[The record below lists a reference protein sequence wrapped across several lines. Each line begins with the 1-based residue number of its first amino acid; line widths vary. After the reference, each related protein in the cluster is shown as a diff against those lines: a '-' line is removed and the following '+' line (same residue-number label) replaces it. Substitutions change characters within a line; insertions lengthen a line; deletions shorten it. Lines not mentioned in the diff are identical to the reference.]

1 MPEAGYIGSAIPR
14 REDVRFL
21 TGHGTFVDDI
31 HLDDLCHA
39 AIVRSPHAHAW
50 IRGIDASGALAMPG
64 VIAVVTFEDFADQ
77 AKPIPIRLAPIPR
90 FDEFLQMP
98 LAHEKVRFVGEPVAV
113 VIADSHYLAEDA
125 LSQVDV
131 EYDPLVAVVT
141 PKQAAADEVLV
152 QEHTGTN
159 FATRYSVVKG
169 VPDEVFDRA
178 PYTRRETFR
187 CQRHGAVPMETRG
200 FVATYDGGTHRLTIW
215 GGTKVNF
222 HNRRIL
228 ANLLDMPEEY
238 IEMIDLDVGG
248 GFGARGEFYPED
260 FLIPFAAIHTGRP
273 VKWIEDRREHLTAA
287 NQSRDID
294 CELEIACERD
304 GTLLGMRARLRADMG
319 AYLRTNGG
327 VVPCKSMQSI
337 PGPYRCA
344 AFAGEVEAV
353 VTNKTPTGTYRA
365 PGRFEATF
373 FRERL
378 LDLAAA
384 DLGLDPVAIRMRN
397 LLVDADMPYP
407 IGELVPYEGPVSYDI
422 ADVRPLLERAVAEA
436 GSRAEHGG
444 NGDGR
449 LYGFGVSCSVDSTG
463 IGPSE
468 TARITLRDDGHADV
482 FLGLSAMGQ
491 GHQTIFAQICA
502 DALEIDMDA
511 VTVHRTGTADI
522 ADGFGT
528 YASRSTVM
536 GGNALVNAAEEVK
549 RQLVQTA
556 SMRLNLA
563 EDELEYRDGAVYR
576 RGDGKRAMDTVALV
590 EARQALGLGVLDVTE
605 RYEQVGGTHTY
616 GAHAVH
622 VAVDRDTGGIEI
634 LSYATVEDFGRCVNP
649 MMVHGQAVGGAVQ
662 GIGGAMLEEFTYG
675 ADGQPLSATFADY
688 LLPSATDVPKIRSVA
703 LEETPSTVNPLGF
716 KGAGEGSIVAGGAV
730 IANAVADALVG
741 YGIEIT
747 ELPLS
752 PSNLRRIIA
761 EADHAGGEEK

>member
-1 MPEAGYIGSAIPR
+1 MPESGYIGSAIPR
-14 REDVRFL
+14 REDFRFL
-21 TGHGTFVDDI
+21 TGRGTFVDDI

-39 AIVRSPHAHAW
+39 AIVRSPHAHAR
-50 IRGIDASGALAMPG
+50 ILGIDVSAAMAMPG
-64 VIAVVTFEDFADQ
+64 VIAVLTFADFADR

-98 LAHEKVRFVGEPVAV
+98 LAHDKVRFVGEPVAV
-113 VIADSHYLAEDA
+113 VVADNHYRAEDA
-125 LSQVDV
+125 LNHVAVD
-131 EYDPLVAVVT
+131 YDPLPPVVS
-141 PKQAAADEVLV
+141 PEQAAVDEVLV

-159 FATRYSVVKG
+159 VAARYGVAKG
-169 VPDEVFDRA
+169 TPDEVFERA

-200 FVATYDGGTHRLTIW
+200 FVAAYDSGTRRLTVW

-228 ANLLDMPEEY
+228 ADLLDMPEER

-248 GFGARGEFYPED
+248 GFGSRGEFYPED
-260 FLIPFAAIHTGRP
+260 FLIPFAAMRTGRP

-304 GTLLGMRARLRADMG
+304 GTLLGLRARLRTDMG

-327 VVPCKSMQSI
+327 VVPCKSMQAI
-337 PGPYRCA
+337 PGPYRCP
-344 AFAGEVEAV
+344 AFAGEVEAIM
-353 VTNKTPTGTYRA
+353 TNKTPTGTYRA

-378 LDLAAA
+378 FDLTAA
-384 DLGLDPVAIRMRN
+384 DLGLDPVAFRMRN

-436 GSRAEHGG
+436 GPPAAAAA
-444 NGDGR
+444 DGR

-463 IGPSE
+463 LGPSE

-482 FLGLSAMGQ
+482 HLGLSAMGQ

-502 DALEIDMDA
+502 DVLEIDMDA
-511 VTVHRTGTADI
+511 VTVHRTGTSDI
-522 ADGFGT
+522 ADGYGT
-528 YASRSTVM
+528 YASRGTVM
-536 GGNALVNAAEEVK
+536 GGNALANAAEEVK

-556 SMRLNLA
+556 GMRLNLA
-563 EDELEYRDGAVYR
+563 EDELEYRAGAVHR
-576 RGDGKRAMDTVALV
+576 RGDGELAMDMAALI
-590 EARQALGLGVLDVTE
+590 EARHALGLGVLDVTE

-616 GAHAVH
+616 AAHAAR
-622 VAVDRDTGGIEI
+622 VAVDPDTGGVEI
-634 LSYATVEDFGRCVNP
+634 LSYASVEDFGRCVNP
-649 MMVHGQAVGGAVQ
+649 MLVHGQAIGGAVQ
-662 GIGGAMLEEFTYG
+662 GIGGALLEEFTYG

-688 LLPSATDVPKIRSVA
+688 LLPTVTDVPAIRSVA

-716 KGAGEGSIVAGGAV
+716 KGAGEGSIVAAGAV
-730 IANAVADALVG
+730 IANAVADALAG

-752 PSNLRRIIA
+752 PTNVRRLIA
-761 EADHAGGEEK
+761 EAEKNGGRQS